1 MTALNTARL
10 EAILGALRNVREHVG
25 AFEGDDVTVG
35 DYNRWIAQLGKV
47 VDGDW
52 DELILDGDDDGTVP
66 ASDMIMN
73 IDVAIAFLEE
83 YRDTQY
89 AIAS

>member
-1 MTALNTARL
+1 MTVHNARL
-10 EAILGALRNVREHVG
+10 EAIIEALRAVREHVS
-25 AFEGDDVTVG
+25 AFQGEDVTVA
-35 DYNRWIAQLGKV
+35 DYNRWLGQLGKV

-52 DELILDGDDDGTVP
+52 DALVLDGGETGTAP

-73 IDVAIAFLEE
+73 IDAAIAFLED

>member
-1 MTALNTARL
+1 MNAQQHARL
-10 EAILGALRNVREHVG
+10 DAILDALRNVREHVS

-35 DYNRWIAQLGKV
+35 DYNRWIGQLGKV

-52 DELILDGDDDGTVP
+52 DELILDGGEDGMAP

-73 IDVAIAFLEE
+73 IDVAISFLEE
-83 YRDTQY
+83 YRDTTY
-89 AIAS
+89 AVAS